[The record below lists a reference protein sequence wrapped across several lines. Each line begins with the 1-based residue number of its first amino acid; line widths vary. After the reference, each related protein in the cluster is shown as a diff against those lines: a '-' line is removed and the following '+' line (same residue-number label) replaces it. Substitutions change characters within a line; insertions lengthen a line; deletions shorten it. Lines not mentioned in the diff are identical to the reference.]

1 MRAGDIVG
9 CPTTDGNWEVGILIS
24 NPKKMPLVGEI
35 VEVLVNGEI
44 KRLMRENL
52 IVHSSLL
59 DVSCKMPKR

>member
-1 MRAGDIVG
+1 MRAGDVVG
-9 CPTTDGNWEVGILIS
+9 CPTIDGKWEVGILIS

-52 IVHSSLL
+52 IVYSSLL
-59 DVSCKMPKR
+59 EVRCKIPKQ